1 MNVLLFFFHTFGVTV
16 VVAFNPLRNFVQEI
30 GAALAEIDPFAH
42 ALCLTAVFINSNS
55 VCITCQKLYYR
66 CNLYNLK
73 IANCDC
79 CAPLSLNKTYS
90 CSPKCNFL
98 LVKKKK

>member
-1 MNVLLFFFHTFGVTV
+1 MSVLLFFFHIFGVTV

-42 ALCLTAVFINSNS
+42 ALCLTAVFINRNS
-55 VCITCQKLYYR
+55 VCITFQKLYYR
-66 CNLYNLK
+66 CNLHNLK
-73 IANCDC
+73 TANCDC
-79 CAPLSLNKTYS
+79 CAPLSVNKTYS
-90 CSPKCNFL
+90 CNFL